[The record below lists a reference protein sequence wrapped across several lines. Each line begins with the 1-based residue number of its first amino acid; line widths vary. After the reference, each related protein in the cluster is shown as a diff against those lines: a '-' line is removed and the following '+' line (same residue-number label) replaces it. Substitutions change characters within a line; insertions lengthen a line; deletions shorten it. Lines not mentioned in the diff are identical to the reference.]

1 MKAMKKGAIAKIRKG
16 GILIHP
22 SPKSREKLLVIA
34 KKEKRTLKLQ
44 VELMLE
50 NALYEYAE

>member
-50 NALYEYAE
+50 NALYEYTE